1 MADKLLTQEQKQALQ
16 TVGALGA
23 FTVAAPV
30 GTILPFQ
37 SLLGDQ
43 AKLKIKKQEA
53 MRMFPQADPN
63 MFDIARTGNQSLP
76 VIPLAQ
82 NIASSRV
89 FNKNVNRGDLTT
101 GSPLYPDNLYKGQ
114 NNFPIYLNA
123 QPGAPSPE
131 LGSYAQAIGNKPIFP
146 GGDIQAITVTPS
158 PDPGR
163 FAKDY
168 AEVLADKLG
177 KTINEREKFLN
188 MGLDVPL
195 YDLPV
200 SPTDPFGTKAIEK
213 NLETLGKLDKK
224 ISTLSSK
231 TPGAAGYIWG
241 NVEKPQYTYAE
252 GNWGLGQKE
261 AGSNP
266 AIYLSRINADP
277 SKEASYLFTSN
288 ILKQGRVDPR
298 VQLTQYKDLGPS
310 TGPSWGINEANQDI
324 SFRKDLIGARGE
336 LTVGDLQSLLAERNL
351 PFVYQS
357 YTKIPDRTITGSSGV
372 NALIQGDLKPTQRPG
387 DVLRENLQKLADAE
401 GISTAQAIEKFAR
414 LVPNVGEPVTP
425 PTAAVTGRTGE
436 FPFQGQAASPFG
448 GFAAKTDLRQIGILP
463 PSDKARYSPFKVDEF
478 DTMFKYVYP
487 RYNASS
493 INPIYKNVNPDLSDH
508 FEIVQRIGDELNI
521 NRDALRPQAANKLL
535 NKTVENLIEQSKPV
549 RGLGLGG
556 LAAGGI
562 ATAMDPAVIDA
573 LSRGDYQQAGTTAA
587 LNAAIGSA
595 VGGATAK
602 GLQAFQ
608 AAGYARPAAAVG
620 SVLPLASGL
629 LAGQGLV
636 ETGKALNRAYK
647 SRTGKDFV
655 NRDQVPSAYPAYAG
669 PTPTIQPR
677 MGTAILGGKSVE
689 VPYGSVAG
697 TKKVGRP
704 WWDVVGSKFEDALN
718 RFNAGSIIG
727 R

>member
-1 MADKLLTQEQKQALQ
+1 MSGESLTQEQKQALQ
-16 TVGALGA
+16 TFGALGA
-23 FTVAAPV
+23 FTAAVPA

-37 SLLGDQ
+37 NYLSDKT
-43 AKLKIKKQEA
+43 KLKIEQQEA

-63 MFDIARTGNQSLP
+63 MFDYTRHAVSTET
-76 VIPLAQ
+76 IPLNQ
-82 NIASSRV
+82 NIATSRI
-89 FNKNVNRGDLTT
+89 FNKNISDASILK
-101 GSPLYPDNLYKGQ
+101 PDNLYFGKKS
-114 NNFPIYLNA
+114 FPFYLNS

-146 GGDIQAITVTPS
+146 EGDIQAITVTPS
-158 PDPGR
+158 PNPGR

-200 SPTDPFGTKAIEK
+200 SSTDPFDTKAVEK
-213 NLETLGKLDKK
+213 NLETLSKLDKK

-231 TPGAAGYIWG
+231 TPGTAGYIWG

-252 GNWGLGQKE
+252 GNWSLGQKE
-261 AGSNP
+261 TGSNP

-277 SKEASYLFTSN
+277 SKEASYLFTGN
-288 ILKQGRVDPR
+288 ILKQGKVDPR

-310 TGPSWGINEANQDI
+310 TGPSWGINKENQDI
-324 SFRKDLIGARGE
+324 NFRKDLIGARGE

-351 PFVYQS
+351 PFAYQS

-387 DVLRENLQKLADAE
+387 DVLRQNLQRLADAE

-436 FPFQGQAASPFG
+436 FPFEGQAGSPFG
-448 GFAAKTDLRQIGILP
+448 GFAAKTDLRKIGILP
-463 PSDKARYSPFKVDEF
+463 PSDKARYSPFKVDESG
-478 DTMFKYVYP
+478 TMFKHTYSQYG
-487 RYNASS
+487 ASS
-493 INPIYKNVNPDLSDH
+493 IK
-508 FEIVQRIGDELNI
+508 GDELTI
-521 NRDALRPQAANKLL
+521 DRDVLRPQAANKLL
-535 NKTVENLIEQSKPV
+535 NKTVDKLIKQAEPIK
-549 RGLGLGG
+549 GLGLGG
-556 LAAGGI
+556 LATGGI

-573 LSRGDYQQAGTTAA
+573 LSRGNYQQAITTAA
-587 LNAAIGSA
+587 LNTAIGSA
-595 VGGATAK
+595 AGGVANK
-602 GLQAFQ
+602 GLRALR
-608 AAGYARPAAAVG
+608 ALGYTRPAVAVA
-620 SVLPLASGL
+620 SSLPLAGGILSGL
-629 LAGQGLV
+629 ALG
-636 ETGKALNRAYK
+636 ETGKAINQVYK
-647 SRTGKDFV
+647 QNTGKDWSDR
-655 NRDQVPSAYPAYAG
+655 NKPRDYTPYTG

-677 MGTAILGGKSVE
+677 TGTAILSGKPIE
-689 VPYGSVAG
+689 VPYGSIAG
-697 TKKVGRP
+697 QKTVGRP
-704 WWDVVGSKFEDALN
+704 WWDK
-718 RFNAGSIIG
+718 AGSQIEKFANLLNSGSVIG